1 MPFMNNIKELCLVP
15 GKASGDIASFEA
27 ASAPLVSCICTI
39 NPIQSGSGD
48 PSPSNVRPITG
59 HDDVTITQKDGN
71 NTIVDTTTI
80 TFPDTVY
87 GASLDVGTGV
97 LTNTLGK
104 VKLSDIN
111 LTVVTS
117 NPPIFRGVL
126 SSIPNIQVPP
136 NNAVPTTAITERF
149 GSYAY
154 SPSSS
159 STIGKFAISDVGTN
173 RIVFIDNSVNTLE
186 AFLQKYGDDI
196 LVYPLATPQV
206 IQLTPEQ
213 LNSILGDNNF
223 YHDGNGIIDITYIR
237 RIN

>member
-15 GKASGDIASFEA
+15 GKVSGDIARFEA

-71 NTIVDTTTI
+71 NTIVDTATI

-87 GASLDVGTGV
+87 GGSLDVETGV
-97 LTNTLGK
+97 LTTTHRYFDMGSLSWTSNSAYANVFNGSLLSSSKNTTNVISDTYAVYTSSTVMNYDYGLAIG
-104 VKLSDIN
+104 LS
-111 LTVVTS
+111 LTVVYVKNKDYS
-117 NPPIFRGVL
+117 D
-126 SSIPNIQVPP
+126 
-136 NNAVPTTAITERF
+136 PTAFKTAMT
-149 GSYAY
+149 
-154 SPSSS
+154 
-159 STIGKFAISDVGTN
+159 GKYICY
-173 RIVFIDNSVNTLE
+173 E
-186 AFLQKYGDDI
+186 
-196 LVYPLATPQV
+196 LATPTTT
-206 IQLTPEQ
+206 QLTPEQ

-223 YHDGNGIIDITYIR
+223 YHDGNGHIDITYIR

>member
-1 MPFMNNIKELCLVP
+1 MPFMNNIKELRLVP
-15 GKASGDIASFEA
+15 GKVSGDIASFEA

-87 GASLDVGTGV
+87 GASLDVGSGV
-97 LTNTLGK
+97 LTITHK
-104 VKLSDIN
+104 YVQVT
-111 LTVVTS
+111 TV
-117 NPPIFRGVL
+117 N
-126 SSIPNIQVPP
+126 
-136 NNAVPTTAITERF
+136 
-149 GSYAY
+149 
-154 SPSSS
+154 SPSSTGKTATINVSPMASGYTLETNHFYCNMLKPSNYS
-159 STIGKFAISDVGTN
+159 SATDNHVHFANASIVAFYFENTIGTTVAAWETF
-173 RIVFIDNSVNTLE
+173 LE
-186 AFLQKYGDDI
+186 NNPLYLCYQ
-196 LVYPLATPQV
+196 LATPTTT
-206 IQLTPEQ
+206 QLTPEQ

-223 YHDGNGIIDITYIR
+223 YHDGNGPIDITYIR